1 MLQRPAE
8 RTICPCEFGLHFAH
22 STLQTVTR
30 TDEKRIIAKNFG
42 TLRENCNASTAGW
55 MRKSPN
61 FGMQEDIVKLAHLL
75 CGRLTI
81 ALKKCFNMFPESACS
96 RVRCGCT
103 TASKQLVDK
112 LLHLFS
118 CNTAPLLPL
127 VGLTRSWGVS
137 SRACLRQKSRKC
149 AIAVESF

>member
-1 MLQRPAE
+1 MDNMLQRPAE

-30 TDEKRIIAKNFG
+30 TDEKRIIVKNFG

-96 RVRCGCT
+96 CVRCGCT
-103 TASKQLVDK
+103 TASKQLVHK
-112 LLHLFS
+112 CLQLIG
-118 CNTAPLLPL
+118 CNMAPLLPL
-127 VGLTRSWGVS
+127 LSFACSRGVR
-137 SRACLRQKSRKC
+137 SRACLRQQSR
-149 AIAVESF
+149 